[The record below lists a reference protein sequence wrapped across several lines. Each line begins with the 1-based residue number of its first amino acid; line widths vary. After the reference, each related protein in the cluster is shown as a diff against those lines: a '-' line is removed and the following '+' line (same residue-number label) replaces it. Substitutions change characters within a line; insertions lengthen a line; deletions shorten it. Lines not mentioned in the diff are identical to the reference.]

1 MASSPFRTHFSKHAM
16 QQPLQA
22 PALSNNE
29 RAFPV
34 EQGFEDEEDQGDIQ
48 EDVDHDTQEYNDH
61 VNQDDAEPSG
71 DEEDVLNSILDSM
84 PSIVSTI
91 DRRTDPA
98 SGDED
103 SDPEEDH
110 TDD

>member
-1 MASSPFRTHFSKHAM
+1 MGSSPIRTHFSKHAM

-22 PALSNNE
+22 PALRNNE
-29 RAFPV
+29 RAYFA
-34 EQGFEDEEDQGDIQ
+34 EQGFEDEEDEGDIQ

-71 DEEDVLNSILDSM
+71 DEEDVVNSSLDSM

-91 DRRTDPA
+91 DRRTDQA
-98 SGDED
+98 YGD
-103 SDPEEDH
+103 
-110 TDD
+110 